1 MLGFPFDYGDELDNN
16 EAARNRKS
24 FLKKYGRVIVVNG
37 VLFLISSKALAVEPR
52 PGGRGPKDVVP
63 GPPAAPPVFTPIM
76 PPSRVLDTKI
86 WSCGGVASIGW
97 ICLTAA
103 ATRDPALI
111 VACTSL
117 VIYAIGGK

>member
-16 EAARNRKS
+16 EAVRNRKS

-37 VLFLISSKALAVEPR
+37 VLFLISNKALAAEPR
-52 PGGRGPKDVVP
+52 PGGRGPKDVAP
-63 GPPAAPPVFTPIM
+63 GPPTAAPVFTPIM
-76 PPSRVLDTKI
+76 SPSRVLDTKI

-103 ATRDPALI
+103 ATRDPALT